1 MDIRKVVRLFF
12 FLIPNV
18 YGGKKVLLIK
28 MDQIFQRKK
37 TKENSKVSISSRY
50 YKWLL
55 CHDYYVKFFYKDIF
69 MKVFFLKYVY
79 FVNFP
84 GSQKFLYTKVS
95 RFIIFHGM
103 S

>member
-37 TKENSKVSISSRY
+37 QKKIQKFLFPRVIIN
-50 YKWLL
+50 
-55 CHDYYVKFFYKDIF
+55 DYYV
-69 MKVFFLKYVY
+69 M
-79 FVNFP
+79 
-84 GSQKFLYTKVS
+84 
-95 RFIIFHGM
+95 IIM
-103 S
+103 